1 MIIPPEILEQIEKA
15 STVFALTK
23 MPEPPFELSQKSFKH
38 GAKYALGLL
47 QKQTPP
53 PTGKSI
59 FILNMLH
66 ANNEGRVIGFECN
79 QRAQKSVDKQPKVI
93 LGFNEYREV
102 TDRDQKI
109 AQAVEG
115 LVQTMRDYREEFEDC
130 TCDNPEVEH
139 ESKLCHAYFA
149 FDLALS
155 KYEEAKK

>member
-1 MIIPPEILEQIEKA
+1 MTIPPEILEQISEACISHPRQKDIA
-15 STVFALTK
+15 D
-23 MPEPPFELSQKSFKH
+23 PEMK
-38 GAKYALGLL
+38 GLYRCGFIDGSKFGYSL
-47 QKQTPP
+47 CQKQTPP

-102 TDRDQKI
+102 TDRDKKI

-115 LVQTMRDYREEFEDC
+115 LVESIQKSDLRTSTYLKAHQREAIID
-130 TCDNPEVEH
+130 
-139 ESKLCHAYFA
+139 
-149 FDLALS
+149 ALS
-155 KYEEAKK
+155 KLEEAKNEKPLR